1 LAHNGTFKPRV
12 CQQTVNTF
20 GNAPDST
27 EKAAPPATPPPTRPR
42 ATDAPERTTAPRRRR
57 RRRGH
62 LHELVGAPSDARAA
76 PAASHAP
83 TLPAIVRGTPPH
95 FARRWRAPAPFGL
108 RPLGA
113 GGEPRARPPSK
124 TDVVGG
130 WPPGS
135 PLPGWGSRG
144 CGHPLTRVLR
154 SGDPLPPRFA
164 RCLGAALSRPRRRNG
179 RPSRAGGLR
188 AVPSRGGGQG
198 DADSPSHRRRS
209 RRLLRLDMRT
219 LAHVCAPRLT
229 WSASERPRSPRGPE
243 RAALRL

>member
-1 LAHNGTFKPRV
+1 MAHNGTFKPRV

-95 FARRWRAPAPFGL
+95 FARLAAGSGPL
-108 RPLGA
+108 RPVGLWGRAANPAHGHRARQSRSPRSDVSRLLPAGRSTRTTAPRRRGPRLPGEHSPRTPRA
-113 GGEPRARPPSK
+113 GGEGIHSATDHHHLDPCPPPHVSPR
-124 TDVVGG
+124 T
-130 WPPGS
+130 
-135 PLPGWGSRG
+135 PLPR
-144 CGHPLTRVLR
+144 L
-154 SGDPLPPRFA
+154 
-164 RCLGAALSRPRRRNG
+164 
-179 RPSRAGGLR
+179 
-188 AVPSRGGGQG
+188 
-198 DADSPSHRRRS
+198 RRS
-209 RRLLRLDMRT
+209 RPQSWPGVTHPL
-219 LAHVCAPRLT
+219 
-229 WSASERPRSPRGPE
+229 
-243 RAALRL
+243 

>member
-1 LAHNGTFKPRV
+1 MAHNGTFKPRV

-95 FARRWRAPAPFGL
+95 FARLAAGSGPLRPAASGGGRRAPRTATEQDRCRRRLASGQ
-108 RPLGA
+108 
-113 GGEPRARPPSK
+113 S
-124 TDVVGG
+124 
-130 WPPGS
+130 PPGV
-135 PLPGWGSRG
+135 GVKGMRSR
-144 CGHPLTRVLR
+144 LR
-154 SGDPLPPRFA
+154 TG
-164 RCLGAALSRPRRRNG
+164 GAA
-179 RPSRAGGLR
+179 
-188 AVPSRGGGQG
+188 
-198 DADSPSHRRRS
+198 ADCSGSI
-209 RRLLRLDMRT
+209 
-219 LAHVCAPRLT
+219 CG
-229 WSASERPRSPRGPE
+229 RSPTF
-243 RAALRL
+243 ALPA